1 MIKIII
7 IFILIVLLI
16 SIAQS
21 LDQKDLI
28 AQPTLT
34 AFDGYIG
41 NVSLGNYRMILDTT
55 DFSSGIVYSGDEI
68 EYNCDGIPMKFIL
81 ETDSV
86 SDITLTFSLPT
97 FLTNGV
103 DTIYCSFDSTSACWT
118 SGNDLIF
125 FDPSKPFNVRSNPL
139 GLDSFYL
146 GMNVFVPD
154 WFSNCDCSLKCS
166 IRINDSIITAGA
178 SFFIEEERSIMPVPS
193 EGYML
198 NLERGF
204 TYNINPGTNEIVP
217 IVNGNEK
224 GESLVFYIEGAPS
237 ETINVSFILPLRLFH
252 DSYNKISV
260 TFSDTSLYHKESKL
274 YLDPKLPN
282 SLILNDHGIATLSSG
297 FTVNVS
303 DSVLNGE
310 YEGAGICII
319 CRSTS
324 NECFQELGLLLVGI
338 GTSTSAYT
346 ITQFPFKFNLY
357 QNYPN
362 PFNPTTVIS
371 YQLPVDSWVTLK
383 VYNIVGQE
391 IATLVDGMQKA
402 GYKSIQFDGSKLPSG
417 IYTYRLN
424 AGGYSEVNKMI
435 ILK

>member
-1 MIKIII
+1 MIKKIII
-7 IFILIVLLI
+7 YILIVPLI
-16 SIAQS
+16 SIAQP

-28 AQPTLT
+28 VHPTLT

-41 NVSLGNYRMILDTT
+41 IVGLGNYRMILDTT
-55 DFSSGIVYSGDEI
+55 DFSSGIVYSGGEI
-68 EYNCDGIPMKFIL
+68 NYNCEGIPMKFIL

-97 FLTNGV
+97 FSTNGV

-118 SGNDLIF
+118 SGDDLIF
-125 FDPSKPFNVRSNPL
+125 FDPSKSFNVRSNPF

-146 GMNVFVPD
+146 GMNVFVPN
-154 WFSNCDCSLKCS
+154 WFNNCVCSLTCS
-166 IRINDSIITAGA
+166 IRINESIITARA
-178 SFFIEEERSIMPVPS
+178 SFLIEEEHSTMPVPS

-198 NLERGF
+198 NLEKGY
-204 TYNINPGTNEIVP
+204 TYYIDPRTNEIIP

-237 ETINVSFILPLRLFH
+237 ETINVSFMLPLHLFH

-260 TFSDTSLYHKESKL
+260 TFSDTSLYHEESQL
-274 YLDPKLPN
+274 YLDPKLSN
-282 SLILNDHGIATLSSG
+282 SLIFNNNGIATLSLG

-303 DSVLNGE
+303 DSILNGA
-310 YEGAGICII
+310 YGGAGICII

-324 NECFQELGLLLVGI
+324 NECFQELGLLSVDI
-338 GTSTSAYT
+338 GTSTSAYI
-346 ITQFPFKFNLY
+346 ITQSPFKFNLH

-362 PFNPTTVIS
+362 PFNPATVIS

-391 IATLVDGMQKA
+391 IAALVDEMQKA
-402 GYKSIQFDGSKLPSG
+402 GNKSIQFNGRNLPSG

-424 AGGYSEVNKMI
+424 AGIYSKVNKMI